1 MGAQRTGR
9 VTASLRGVAQRVPMV
24 RDLPS
29 EVAVLAA
36 IAFCVALGFGIVA
49 PAIPLFART
58 FGVSAFAAGAV
69 VSAFAFVRLIASP
82 GAGVLVNRIGER
94 RVLATGLAIVA
105 VSSLAA
111 AFAQGY
117 WQLLVLR
124 GLGGFGSTMF
134 TVSALALLLRIVGPD
149 QRGRAAGVYQAGFLF
164 GGVAGPLV
172 GGLVIAISIRAPFLI
187 YAVTL
192 AAATAVTLIWLK
204 DPTPHL
210 DESGSTSDEVPAEA
224 MAPSDPL
231 AESPSEVGAATGS
244 ADETRDDAAAGSSE
258 AAEATQQASA
268 ATQGS
273 QPLPL
278 RVALRDRGY
287 LAALATNLGIGFS
300 IFGLR
305 SALIP
310 LFVVEGLRRGP
321 SLIGIGLLVAA
332 AVQAVLLLPAGRL
345 ADTRG
350 RRPAMIIGGTASVLG
365 MLALVVAPNLPLF
378 FASMF
383 VLGVSSAFLGPAPAA
398 VVGDVTHGRP
408 GGAPVALFQMVS
420 DFGAIIG
427 PLVGGYLLDT
437 QGFGAAFAFAAA
449 LSGIG
454 LFAALVMPETLRKQ
468 PAATP

>member
-1 MGAQRTGR
+1 MGARGTGR

-82 GAGVLVNRIGER
+82 GAGALVNRVGER

-105 VSSLAA
+105 LSSLAA

-204 DPTPHL
+204 DPAPHL
-210 DESGSTSDEVPAEA
+210 DE
-224 MAPSDPL
+224 
-231 AESPSEVGAATGS
+231 GAAAT
-244 ADETRDDAAAGSSE
+244 DETVPPASVEPAAPPAPDSAVTEEASE
-258 AAEATQQASA
+258 
-268 ATQGS
+268 
-273 QPLPL
+273 PLPL

-321 SLIGIGLLVAA
+321 SLIGVGLLVAA
-332 AVQAVLLLPAGRL
+332 AVQAALLLPAGRM

-350 RRPAMIIGGTASVLG
+350 RRPAMIIGGTASVVG
-365 MLALVVAPNLPLF
+365 MLVLVVSPNLPLF
-378 FASMF
+378 FVSMF

-427 PLVGGYLLDT
+427 PLAGGYLLDT

-449 LSGIG
+449 LSGVG
-454 LFAALVMPETLRKQ
+454 LIAALVMPETLRKKAT
-468 PAATP
+468 AAT

>member
-1 MGAQRTGR
+1 MGAERTGR
-9 VTASLRGVAQRVPMV
+9 VTAALSRVAQRVPMV
-24 RDLPS
+24 RDLPP

-69 VSAFAFVRLIASP
+69 VSAFAFVRLVASP

-134 TVSALALLLRIVGPD
+134 TVSALALLLRTVGPE

-204 DPTPHL
+204 DPVPHV
-210 DESGSTSDEVPAEA
+210 DEETADAGT
-224 MAPSDPL
+224 APP
-231 AESPSEVGAATGS
+231 
-244 ADETRDDAAAGSSE
+244 
-258 AAEATQQASA
+258 EATA
-268 ATQGS
+268 APVDAS

-278 RVALRDRGY
+278 RTALRDRGY

-350 RRPAMIIGGTASVLG
+350 RRPAMIIGGTASVVG

-427 PLVGGYLLDT
+427 PLAGGYLLDT

-454 LFAALVMPETLRKQ
+454 LIAALVMPETLRKESTNE
-468 PAATP
+468 ASRN

>member
-1 MGAQRTGR
+1 
-9 VTASLRGVAQRVPMV
+9 MV
-24 RDLPS
+24 RDLPP

-69 VSAFAFVRLIASP
+69 VSAFAFVRLVASP
-82 GAGVLVNRIGER
+82 GAGALVNRIGER
-94 RVLATGLAIVA
+94 RVLAAGLAIVA

-134 TVSALALLLRIVGPD
+134 TVSALALLLRTVGPD

-204 DPTPHL
+204 DPAPHL
-210 DESGSTSDEVPAEA
+210 DDEPEVSTAREATTTGEVPAGL
-224 MAPSDPL
+224 PVS
-231 AESPSEVGAATGS
+231 T
-244 ADETRDDAAAGSSE
+244 ADS
-258 AAEATQQASA
+258 AEATPAETA
-268 ATQGS
+268 EAS

-278 RVALRDRGY
+278 REALRDRGY

-408 GGAPVALFQMVS
+408 GGAPVAVFQMVS

-427 PLVGGYLLDT
+427 PLMGGYLLDT

-454 LFAALVMPETLRKQ
+454 LVAALVMPETLRKQ
-468 PAATP
+468 PVSAAE

>member
-1 MGAQRTGR
+1 MGGQRAGGI
-9 VTASLRGVAQRVPMV
+9 TAALRGAAQRVPMV

-82 GAGVLVNRIGER
+82 GAGALVNRVGER
-94 RVLATGLAIVA
+94 RVLATGLGIVA
-105 VSSLAA
+105 LSSLAA

-192 AAATAVTLIWLK
+192 AAATAVTLVWLK
-204 DPTPHL
+204 DPAPHL
-210 DESGSTSDEVPAEA
+210 DEAAEAPAATATGAATAAETAAAEPAGAGAATAAGTGAATAAEPAATATPAEA
-224 MAPSDPL
+224 S
-231 AESPSEVGAATGS
+231 T
-244 ADETRDDAAAGSSE
+244 
-258 AAEATQQASA
+258 
-268 ATQGS
+268 
-273 QPLPL
+273 PLPL
-278 RVALRDRGY
+278 REALRDRGY

-321 SLIGIGLLVAA
+321 TLIGIGLLVAA
-332 AVQAVLLLPAGRL
+332 AVQAVLLVPAGRL

-350 RRPAMIIGGTASVLG
+350 RRPAMIIGGTASVVG
-365 MLALVVAPNLPLF
+365 MLALVISPNLPLF

-454 LFAALVMPETLRKQ
+454 LVAALVMPETLRKQ
-468 PAATP
+468 PASTAPG

>member
-1 MGAQRTGR
+1 MGDRRAGR
-9 VTASLRGVAQRVPMV
+9 VTAALSSAVQRVPLV

-82 GAGVLVNRIGER
+82 GAGALVNRIGER

-105 VSSLAA
+105 LSSLAA

-134 TVSALALLLRIVGPD
+134 TVSALALLLRTVGPE
-149 QRGRAAGVYQAGFLF
+149 QRGRAAGVYQAGFLL

-172 GGLVIAISIRAPFLI
+172 GGLVIAVSIRAPFLI

-192 AAATAVTLIWLK
+192 AAATAVTLVWLK
-204 DPTPHL
+204 DPAPH
-210 DESGSTSDEVPAEA
+210 
-224 MAPSDPL
+224 
-231 AESPSEVGAATGS
+231 
-244 ADETRDDAAAGSSE
+244 DDAADEDATAPGLQE
-258 AAEATQQASA
+258 AVEQEA
-268 ATQGS
+268 S

-278 RVALRDRGY
+278 REALRNRGY
-287 LAALATNLGIGFS
+287 IAALATNLGIGFS

-321 SLIGIGLLVAA
+321 SMIGVGLLVAA

-350 RRPAMIIGGTASVLG
+350 RRPAMIIGGTASVAG
-365 MLALVVAPNLPLF
+365 MLVLVLAPNLPLF

-408 GGAPVALFQMVS
+408 GGAPVAVFQMVS
-420 DFGAIIG
+420 DLGAIIG
-427 PLVGGYLLDT
+427 PLVGGFLLDT
-437 QGFGAAFAFAAA
+437 RGFGAAFAFAAL
-449 LSGIG
+449 LSAVG
-454 LFAALVMPETLRKQ
+454 LAAALVMPETLRKQ
-468 PAATP
+468 PTAAAA

>member
-1 MGAQRTGR
+1 MGARGTGR

-82 GAGVLVNRIGER
+82 GAGALVNRVGER

-105 VSSLAA
+105 LSSLAA

-204 DPTPHL
+204 DPAPHL
-210 DESGSTSDEVPAEA
+210 DE
-224 MAPSDPL
+224 
-231 AESPSEVGAATGS
+231 GAAAT
-244 ADETRDDAAAGSSE
+244 DETVPPASVEPAAPPAPVEPAAPPAPDSAVTEE
-258 AAEATQQASA
+258 A
-268 ATQGS
+268 S

-332 AVQAVLLLPAGRL
+332 AVQAALLLPAGRM

-350 RRPAMIIGGTASVLG
+350 RRPAMIIGGTASVVG
-365 MLALVVAPNLPLF
+365 MLVLVVSPNLPLF
-378 FASMF
+378 FVSMF

-427 PLVGGYLLDT
+427 PLAGGYLLDT

-449 LSGIG
+449 LSGVG
-454 LFAALVMPETLRKQ
+454 LIAALVMPETLRKKAT
-468 PAATP
+468 AAT

>member
-1 MGAQRTGR
+1 MGGQRTGR
-9 VTASLRGVAQRVPMV
+9 ITAALSGVAQRVPMV

-29 EVAVLAA
+29 EVSVLAA

-82 GAGVLVNRIGER
+82 GAGALVNRVGER

-105 VSSLAA
+105 LSSLAA

-134 TVSALALLLRIVGPD
+134 TVSALALLLRTVGPD

-172 GGLVIAISIRAPFLI
+172 GGLVIGISIRAPFLI

-204 DPTPHL
+204 DPEPHL
-210 DESGSTSDEVPAEA
+210 DE
-224 MAPSDPL
+224 
-231 AESPSEVGAATGS
+231 
-244 ADETRDDAAAGSSE
+244 
-258 AAEATQQASA
+258 AAEAPVAAADTAAVAAAAAETADAEAVEAPKADAREETVA
-268 ATQGS
+268 ATSVPGAAAEAADAS

-278 RVALRDRGY
+278 RTALRDRGY

-350 RRPAMIIGGTASVLG
+350 RRPAMIIGSAASVVG
-365 MLALVVAPNLPLF
+365 MLALVVTPNLPLF

-437 QGFGAAFAFAAA
+437 QGFGAAFAFAAV

-454 LFAALVMPETLRKQ
+454 LVAALAMPETLRKQ
-468 PAATP
+468 PAAAT